1 MLSFVKFIFDFRDR
15 VLCPRGDRIGGG
27 AVLETQVLGG
37 ILVLAGY
44 GVGDNNPT
52 VGSTLVENREPCN
65 YCTMNRYFYNL

>member
-37 ILVLAGY
+37 
-44 GVGDNNPT
+44 NT
-52 VGSTLVENREPCN
+52 STS
-65 YCTMNRYFYNL
+65 